1 MREVSRV
8 IFLGVLGDGRL
19 RRVGLLLLQ
28 GGVLMR
34 HALLVSMLTSRIRSR
49 LNRPK
54 L

>member
-1 MREVSRV
+1 VSCV
-8 IFLGVLGDGRL
+8 ISLGVLGDGRL
-19 RRVGLLLLQ
+19 RPVSLVLL